1 MLESLQHKSSP
12 RKLKQE
18 LSDLTSVASHYN
30 IAYDTAYDTAYDKAM
45 ERIQGQVPDQRELA
59 EEVLSWITCA
69 KRPLTA
75 LELRNALAVELGES
89 EFYQD
94 NMPDLEDIISACAGL
109 VTTVARSSGDVIRL
123 VHATAK
129 EYFERKWTTWFP
141 DAHSRIATTC
151 VTYLSFDIFDED
163 ICSSQ
168 TNFEA
173 RLHTYPLYSY
183 ASMNWGHHARNQ
195 PIEESLLLDFL
206 GNKLKVNACV
216 QGLFSIG
223 GYFTHSG
230 YNRNVPPGF
239 TGLHLAA
246 YFGLLSVVSCLLKNN
261 PDLASTRDSMGRL
274 PLAWAAYNGHTELV
288 EFFMNH
294 GVGTSLKDETG
305 RTPIS
310 LAASM
315 GHLEVVNCFLQ
326 QHVDPNSRDTDSRT
340 PLSWAAYRGH
350 HKIVKSLLERGA
362 DPEARDEFGRTPLL
376 WASYEGWV
384 EVVELLRVRDVD
396 IEASDRLGRT
406 ALSWASENGH
416 MVVVKLLLEKGAR
429 LDSKDAEGRTPL
441 AWAIQS
447 QQEAIYLLLTAA
459 ARSRAEASQSLDFHT
474 KPDLASDHVPSGYP
488 GSLGM
493 DKSQARTSKPTEK
506 IPSETDEGRC
516 FQCPLCNRSSLT
528 SNKHVLQR
536 HVRDLH
542 FPRFRL
548 VCPESNCTRTFQR
561 KDKFMIHMKDQHQKD
576 IQREE
581 MDACQREEPL
591 PEGCIICRRRVTS
604 WEDFY
609 TCIETHV
616 QAPSLVQETS

>member
-12 RKLKQE
+12 RKMKQE
-18 LSDLTSVASHYN
+18 LNALTSVASHYE
-30 IAYDTAYDTAYDKAM
+30 IAYDTAYDKAM
-45 ERIQGQVPDQRELA
+45 ERIQGQVRDQRKLA

-89 EFYQD
+89 EFYDD

-109 VTTVARSSGDVIRL
+109 VTTVSRSSGDVIRL

-129 EYFERKWTTWFP
+129 EYFERKWTVWFA

-151 VTYLSFDIFDED
+151 VTYLSFDVFEEG
-163 ICSSQ
+163 ICSNQ
-168 TNFEA
+168 TSFEE
-173 RLHTYPLYSY
+173 RIHRYPLYSY
-183 ASMNWGHHARNQ
+183 ASLNWGHHARSQ
-195 PIEESLLLDFL
+195 PIDETLMLVFL
-206 GNKLKVNACV
+206 SDTLKVDACV
-216 QGLFSIG
+216 QGLFYIG

-230 YNRNVPPGF
+230 YNRNEPPGF

-246 YFGLLSVVSCLLKNN
+246 YFGLLSVVSCLLKN
-261 PDLASTRDSMGRL
+261 PDLASTNDSMGRV
-274 PLAWAAYNGHTELV
+274 PLAWAAYNGHTQV
-288 EFFMNH
+288 VDFFMNH
-294 GVGTSLKDETG
+294 GFNANIKDKTG

-315 GHLEVVNCFLQ
+315 GHLDALNCFLE
-326 QHVDPNSRDTDSRT
+326 HKIDPDTRDTDNRT

-350 HKIVKSLLERGA
+350 LEVVKYLLVKGA
-362 DPEARDEFGRTPLL
+362 DPGARDEYGRTPLL

-384 EVVELLRVRDVD
+384 EVVELLRERDVD
-396 IEASDRLGRT
+396 IETRDRLGRT

-416 MVVVKLLLEKGAR
+416 VVVVKLLLEKGAR
-429 LDSKDAEGRTPL
+429 LDSMDAEGRTPL
-441 AWAIQS
+441 SCAIQNH
-447 QQEAIYLLLTAA
+447 QEAIRLLLETTQ
-459 ARSRAEASQSLDFHT
+459 RSRDEASRSLDHETEIEFT
-474 KPDLASDHVPSGYP
+474 SRPVLPKSP
-488 GSLGM
+488 GDFNSFPTGR
-493 DKSQARTSKPTEK
+493 DQIPTPKPTDQTHTN
-506 IPSETDEGRC
+506 PDDGRC

-528 SNKHVLQR
+528 SNRHVIQR

-548 VCPESNCTRTFQR
+548 VCPESDCPRTFQR
-561 KDKFMIHMKDQHQKD
+561 KDKFMIHMKDQHQRD
-576 IQREE
+576 IHGEE
-581 MDACQREEPL
+581 MDAFQKEEPL
-591 PEGCIICRRRVTS
+591 PEDCIICQRQVVS

-616 QAPSLVQETS
+616 QAPQVTP